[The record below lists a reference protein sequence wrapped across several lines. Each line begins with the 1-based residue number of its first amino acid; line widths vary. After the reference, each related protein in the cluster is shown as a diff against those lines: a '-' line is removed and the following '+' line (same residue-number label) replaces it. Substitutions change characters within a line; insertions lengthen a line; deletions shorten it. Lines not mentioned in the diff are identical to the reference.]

1 MMAKLLWKPSEDKI
15 KNSNMYRFMGL
26 INKKYNQTF
35 TEYDPLYQWSIEN
48 IPDFWAAMWEFAD
61 IKASKPYDQII
72 DDVTKMPGAK
82 WFSGTRLNFAE
93 NLLRYRDDQVALIFK
108 GEDHDS
114 ITMTYSEL
122 YDEVACVAKSLRE
135 AGVQMGDR
143 VAAFMPNMPETIIA
157 MLAATSLGATW
168 SSCSPDFGI
177 KGVLDRFGQIKP
189 KVLFTAN
196 GYWFKGK
203 SLDSIER
210 ISDILKQLPSIEKVV
225 VVPYTDQNP
234 DISRIPNAIHFRDF
248 KSHDPNLEI
257 EFEQLPFEHPL
268 YIMYSSGTTGL
279 PKCMVQS
286 AGGILIH
293 QLKELMLHTDLKRE
307 DHIFY
312 FTTCGW
318 MMWNWLTSALGVGAS
333 LVLFDGNPFH
343 PDPGAL
349 WKMAQDEKITIF
361 GTSAGYIAALQNAGV
376 KPGKEYDLTS
386 LKAILSTGSPL
397 SVEGFEFIYEEVKK
411 DLQLASISGGS
422 DLNGCFA
429 LGNPMGPVYAGELQC
444 RGLAMKVEAFN
455 EEGKP
460 VINQQG
466 ELVCTAPFPSMPIY
480 FWDDPKGV
488 KYHAAYFDV
497 YPNTW
502 RHGDFI
508 EINDRGGVVIYGR
521 SDATLNPG
529 GVRIGTAEIYRQVE
543 QLEEITDSL
552 VVGQDWKNDVRVIL
566 FVQMAEGCDLTDDLK
581 DKIKKTI
588 RANASPR
595 HVPAKILAVP
605 EILYT
610 LNMKKVELAVKKV
623 IQGQEVKNKDALKNP
638 EVLDFYANLKELHE
652 D

>member
-1 MMAKLLWKPSEDKI
+1 MAKLLWKPSEDKI
-15 KNSNMYRFMGL
+15 KNSNMFRFMGL
-26 INKKYNQTF
+26 INEKYRQNF

-61 IKASKPYDQII
+61 IKSSKSYDRVI

-82 WFSGTRLNFAE
+82 WFSGARLNFAE

-114 ITMTYSEL
+114 TTMTYSEL
-122 YDEVACVAKSLRE
+122 YDEVARVAKSLKE
-135 AGVQMGDR
+135 TGVQTGDR
-143 VAAFMPNMPETIIA
+143 VAAFMPNMPETIVA

-210 ISDILKQLPSIEKVV
+210 ISDILKQLPSLEKVV
-225 VVPYTDQNP
+225 VVPYTEQDP
-234 DISRIPNAIHFRDF
+234 DISGVPNAIHYRDF
-248 KSHDPNLEI
+248 KSPESNLEI

-293 QLKELMLHTDLKRE
+293 QLKELILHTDLKRE
-307 DHIFY
+307 DTIFY

-318 MMWNWLTSALGVGAS
+318 MMWNWLTSSLGVGAS

-343 PDPGAL
+343 PDPSAL

-361 GTSAGYIAALQNAGV
+361 GTSAGYIAALQNSGV
-376 KPGKEYDLTS
+376 KPGKEYDLTP
-386 LKAILSTGSPL
+386 LKAVLSTGSPL

-411 DLQLASISGGS
+411 DLQLASIAGGS

-444 RGLAMKVEAFN
+444 RGLAMNVEAFD
-455 EEGKP
+455 EDGKP

-480 FWDDPKGV
+480 FWDDPKGE

-497 YPNTW
+497 YPDIW

-508 EINDRGGVVIYGR
+508 DINDRGGVVIYGR

-543 QLEEITDSL
+543 QLEEIADSL
-552 VVGQDWKNDVRVIL
+552 VVGQDWKNDIRVIL

-581 DKIKKTI
+581 NKIKKTI

-638 EVLDFYANLKELHE
+638 EILDFYANLKELKE